1 VIVGRPYYYCGS
13 SSSNRWIQSQE
24 LDELIKNLKVVKK
37 ERDELR
43 IKIANIDK
51 LFQKNNAIIWSSI
64 NRQSMPLNFEETEH
78 EDETQPPNQPLDSC
92 QVILLH
98 YAFFFL

>member
-1 VIVGRPYYYCGS
+1 
-13 SSSNRWIQSQE
+13 
-24 LDELIKNLKVVKK
+24 
-37 ERDELR
+37 
-43 IKIANIDK
+43 
-51 LFQKNNAIIWSSI
+51 
-64 NRQSMPLNFEETEH
+64 MPLNFEETEH